1 MITKHSLIAGIF
13 FAMLALLI
21 SCSQAPEGKTVD
33 AGEAEE
39 IVATNATDT
48 LVVDTAT
55 SVINWEGTE
64 PGDEGHYG
72 DMRIKSGTILV
83 NDGAISG
90 GQFVI
95 DMESINVTDLEGNR
109 KTKLEGHLKAGDFF
123 ETEKYPEATF
133 TIAEVNPTE
142 GDSTANYIIKG
153 NLQMKDS
160 TKSIE
165 IPAQVSIGEAM
176 VTATTPPFTID
187 RTQWGVM
194 YRSTALGT
202 LKNKLIN
209 DRIGLTI
216 NLEAKK

>member
-1 MITKHSLIAGIF
+1 MITKHSLIAGMLLT
-13 FAMLALLI
+13 MLALLI
-21 SCSQAPEGKTVD
+21 SCSQAPEGKTVE

-39 IVATNATDT
+39 VAEATATDT
-48 LVVDTAT
+48 LTVDTA
-55 SVINWEGTE
+55 SSAISWEGTE

-72 DMRIKSGTILV
+72 DMKIKSGTLFV

-95 DMESINVTDLEGNR
+95 DMESINVTDLEGKR
-109 KTKLEGHLKAGDFF
+109 KANLEGHLKDGDFF
-123 ETEKYPEATF
+123 ETDKYPEATF
-133 TIAEVNPTE
+133 TIAEVSPTE

-165 IPAQVSIGEAM
+165 IPAQVNVNESM
-176 VTATTPPFTID
+176 VTAATPPFTID

>member
-1 MITKHSLIAGIF
+1 MAVLV
-13 FAMLALLI
+13 
-21 SCSQAPEGKTVD
+21 SCSQSPEGQKVD
-33 AGEAEE
+33 AGEAQE
-39 IVATNATDT
+39 IAETTVATDT
-48 LVVDTAT
+48 LMVDTA
-55 SVINWEGTE
+55 SSLIDWEGTE

-72 DMRIKSGTILV
+72 NMKIKSGMILV
-83 NDGAISG
+83 SGETISG

-95 DMESINVTDLEGNR
+95 DMESINVTDLEGGR
-109 KTKLEGHLKAGDFF
+109 KTKLEGHLKDGDFF

-133 TIAEVNPTE
+133 TIGEVSPTE
-142 GDSTANYIIKG
+142 GDSTANFIIKG

-165 IPAQVSIGEAM
+165 IPAQITMSETGVS
-176 VTATTPPFTID
+176 ATTPPFTID

-194 YRSTALGT
+194 YRSTVVGT